1 MKKQKPGPQGLANL
15 KTWRLPFSADVK
27 SRRRQTLENRRPHRL
42 RRGLRPDS
50 VLGTPELHWTE
61 PPRLDKTGTA
71 VNASPKR
78 RGEPMH
84 EPVFFARKV
93 DRRRHRSLRHGK
105 PRP

>member
-1 MKKQKPGPQGLANL
+1 MKKEKPGPQGLANL

-27 SRRRQTLENRRPHRL
+27 QRRRQTLENRRPHRL
-42 RRGLRPDS
+42 RGGLPDS
-50 VLGTPELHWTE
+50 VLGSPALHWTE
-61 PPRLDKTGTA
+61 PPRLGRA
-71 VNASPKR
+71 GRAFRSSPKG

-93 DRRRHRSLRHGK
+93 RRVRHRSLRHGK